1 MDILFSDFLRR
12 VFPKTFHGY
21 QVNRAVGQVNIK
33 TRSGRHQSDDSVV
46 KGLLQ
51 Q

>member
-12 VFPKTFHGY
+12 VFPQTFHGY
-21 QVNRAVGQVNIK
+21 QVNRAVGQVNIETK
-33 TRSGRHQSDDSVV
+33 SGRHQFDDSIV
-46 KGLLQ
+46 KGHLQ